1 MQVQAGRDRSFYKG
15 LAQAILTENDQGDG
29 PLDARA
35 APRIFS
41 HGIAINQRRL
51 AHVCSKE
58 MQLLMPVAPQDFARQ
73 KHLFRWEAKTR
84 SKCEPAS
91 GTFVRRAPLAEPHE
105 ADVSRSPLHCRYLHG
120 RFPDS
125 GNSSLV
131 EHFQE
136 ATKLPV
142 SDTLLR
148 FEGGTL

>member
-58 MQLLMPVAPQDFARQ
+58 MQLLMPEAPQDFRQ
-73 KHLFRWEAKTR
+73 
-84 SKCEPAS
+84 
-91 GTFVRRAPLAEPHE
+91 AET
-105 ADVSRSPLHCRYLHG
+105 S
-120 RFPDS
+120 FPQ
-125 GNSSLV
+125 GGKNSI
-131 EHFQE
+131 
-136 ATKLPV
+136 
-142 SDTLLR
+142 
-148 FEGGTL
+148 

>member
-58 MQLLMPVAPQDFARQ
+58 MQLLMPVAPQDFRQ
-73 KHLFRWEAKTR
+73 
-84 SKCEPAS
+84 
-91 GTFVRRAPLAEPHE
+91 AET
-105 ADVSRSPLHCRYLHG
+105 S
-120 RFPDS
+120 FPQ
-125 GNSSLV
+125 GGKNSI
-131 EHFQE
+131 
-136 ATKLPV
+136 
-142 SDTLLR
+142 
-148 FEGGTL
+148 